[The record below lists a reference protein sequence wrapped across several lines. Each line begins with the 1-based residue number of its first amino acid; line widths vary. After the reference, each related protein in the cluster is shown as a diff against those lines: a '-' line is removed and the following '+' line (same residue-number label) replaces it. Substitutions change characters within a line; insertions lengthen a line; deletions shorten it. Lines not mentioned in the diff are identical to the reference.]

1 MYTRPFIR
9 FVAALWAFGW
19 SLGLL
24 LLLSMVRPTVPE
36 ATPKEPPSG
45 SLVYLAVPG
54 QAGDPPTAPSRR
66 SWPVLD
72 VPAQGRT
79 HRLQPVTQGT
89 PAHASPGPVD
99 PRILPQE
106 ERADHAPVG
115 PQPAIPATG
124 GADRVAPPQTAAS
137 APLRLDALVIREAH
151 RSSKSETRRMAET
164 SGAWFGDRTITPQE
178 RLARQVEDAAKPECL
193 PLSNGGG
200 SLLSLPVAVYL
211 KLRDQCN

>member
-1 MYTRPFIR
+1 M
-9 FVAALWAFGW
+9 
-19 SLGLL
+19 
-24 LLLSMVRPTVPE
+24 
-36 ATPKEPPSG
+36 
-45 SLVYLAVPG
+45 PG
-54 QAGDPPTAPSRR
+54 QAGGPPTAQGRK
-66 SWPVLD
+66 SWPAPD

-79 HRLQPVTQGT
+79 HRLPPVTQGT

-106 ERADHAPVG
+106 EPADQAPVG

-124 GADRVAPPQTAAS
+124 YGDQVARPQTAAS

-151 RSSKSETRRMAET
+151 RSSKSEIRRMAET
-164 SGAWFGDRTITPQE
+164 SGAWFGDRAITPQE

-211 KLRDQCN
+211 KLRDQCK